1 MSVDSPSPAL
11 TRPSPP
17 VALTIAGSDSGGGAG
32 IQADLKTFA
41 AHGAYGVSAITAI
54 TAQNTQGV
62 SDVEVLSARIVRA
75 QIEAVAK
82 DFDVRAAKTGM
93 LAVASVVHV
102 VADAVR
108 ALRIPNLVVDPVMLA
123 KSGDALLQ
131 ADALDAL
138 RRALLPLATVVTP
151 NLPEAEALTG
161 LAIRDPDTAAEAARR
176 IAALGPRAVVVKGGH
191 AEGAEI
197 VDLLYD
203 GTSVR
208 RFPQARVPGTS
219 THGTGCTFAA
229 ALAAH
234 LAHGRTLIEAV
245 PLTQRYIA
253 AAIRH
258 APGLG
263 AGHGPMDHFWNY
275 RSGGALTP

>member
-1 MSVDSPSPAL
+1 M
-11 TRPSPP
+11 PP
-17 VALTIAGSDSGGGAG
+17 VALTIAGSDSGAGAG

-41 AHGAYGVSAITAI
+41 AHGAYGVCAITAI

-62 SDVEVLSARIVRA
+62 LDVEVLSTRIVRA

-93 LAVASVVHV
+93 LAVATVVRA
-102 VADAVR
+102 VAEAVR
-108 ALRIPNLVVDPVMLA
+108 DLRIPNLVVDPVMLA
-123 KSGDALLQ
+123 KSGDALLD
-131 ADALDAL
+131 AEALDAL
-138 RRALLPLATVVTP
+138 RRHLLPLAMVVTP
-151 NLPEAEALTG
+151 NLPEAEALADM
-161 LAIRDPDTAAEAARR
+161 AIRDEATASEAARR
-176 IAALGPRAVVVKGGH
+176 IAGLGPRAVIVKGGH

-203 GTSVR
+203 GTSVQ
-208 RFPQARVPGTS
+208 RFPQTRVPGTS

-234 LAHGRTLIEAV
+234 LAHGRTLVDAV
-245 PLTQRYIA
+245 PLTQRYVA
-253 AAIRH
+253 GAIRH

-263 AGHGPMDHFWNY
+263 GGHGPMDHFW
-275 RSGGALTP
+275 RADDGAPR

>member
-1 MSVDSPSPAL
+1 VSPDSASRSV
-11 TRPSPP
+11 RHPSPP
-17 VALTIAGSDSGGGAG
+17 VALTIAGSDSGAGAG

-41 AHGAYGVSAITAI
+41 AHGAYGVCAITAI

-75 QIEAVAK
+75 QIETVAR
-82 DFDVRAAKTGM
+82 DFTVRAAKTGM
-93 LAVASVVHV
+93 LAVAIVVQA
-102 VADAVR
+102 VADVLR
-108 ALRIPNLVVDPVMLA
+108 ELRIPNLVVDPVMLA
-123 KSGDALLQ
+123 KSGDALLD
-131 ADALDAL
+131 ANALDAL

-151 NLPEAEALTG
+151 NLPEAEALAG
-161 LAIRDPDTAAEAARR
+161 IVIRDLDTAAEAARR
-176 IAALGPRAVVVKGGH
+176 IAALGPRAVIVKGGH
-191 AEGAEI
+191 AEGDAI

-208 RFPQARVPGTS
+208 SFPQARVPGTS

-234 LAHGRTLIEAV
+234 LAHGRSLVEAL
-245 PLTQRYIA
+245 PLTQHYIA
-253 AAIRH
+253 GAIRH

-263 AGHGPMDHFWNY
+263 PGHGPMDHFWKADGGV
-275 RSGGALTP
+275 RS